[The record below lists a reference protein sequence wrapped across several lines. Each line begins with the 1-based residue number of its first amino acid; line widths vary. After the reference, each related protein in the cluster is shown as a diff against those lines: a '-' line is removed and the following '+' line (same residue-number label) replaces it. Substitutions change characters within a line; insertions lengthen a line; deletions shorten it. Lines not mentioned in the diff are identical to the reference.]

1 MSDTVSKLTV
11 LVETVKARLAQEKH
25 AGDWSSVASSEA
37 ELQHVSGELSA
48 AQSAEAKRLADIEAK
63 RKADASKKAWDDA
76 QADAATL
83 REQWASWVAEM
94 ETIDARLDQLAE
106 QRKQMNV
113 KSIELYQRGDVLRN
127 EPISVSLGLSGR
139 LSECAQY
146 HVPMIRR

>member
-76 QADAATL
+76 QADADAL
-83 REQWASWVAEM
+83 RASWQDWVNEM
-94 ETIDARLDQLAE
+94 TAIDERLTAMADE
-106 QRKQMNV
+106 RKGLEV
-113 KSIELYQRGDVLRN
+113 KAAELYQRGDALRS
-127 EPISVSLGLSGR
+127 EPIAVSFPIPAR
-139 LSECAQY
+139 LVEVQQFRIET
-146 HVPMIRR
+146 IRR